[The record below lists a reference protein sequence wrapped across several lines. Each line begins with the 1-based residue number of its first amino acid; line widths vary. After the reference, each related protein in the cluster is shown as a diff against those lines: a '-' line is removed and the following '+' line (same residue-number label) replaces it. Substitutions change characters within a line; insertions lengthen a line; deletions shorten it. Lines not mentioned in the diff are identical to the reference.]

1 MANPKFKIG
10 DKVKTHS
17 GRGVA
22 NIAYVQGMD
31 AYCGETAIISN
42 VIKSCAG
49 TRIFYELMG
58 IPYNWHESLLEAVKN
73 ENKVVITTDG
83 TITRAA
89 LYDGHKLIKEAFST
103 CSKED
108 AFKFETGA
116 KIAFERL
123 TAKPAVKAKPKK
135 ELKPLNTKVFIID
148 GYDDFKSGHIYEIK
162 DGKIIDNDGWAF
174 PLDGFF
180 YNMNDVHEYFNGS
193 YDTKYNAAGEVLN
206 GYSTVKQIKLMEVK
220 EG

>member
-10 DKVKTHS
+10 DKVKIHS

-22 NIAYVQGMD
+22 NIAYVSSMD
-31 AYCGETAIISN
+31 AYCGETAIIRN

-89 LYDGHKLIKEAFST
+89 MYDGHKLIKEAFST

-123 TAKPAVKAKPKK
+123 TAKPAEPKPKK

-174 PLDGFF
+174 PLDGIF

-193 YDTKYNAAGEVLN
+193 FDTKYNAVGEALN
-206 GYSTVKQIKLMEVK
+206 GYSTVKKSR
-220 EG
+220 

>member
-1 MANPKFKIG
+1 MVNPKFKIG

-31 AYCGETAIISN
+31 TYCGETAIISN

-73 ENKVVITTDG
+73 ENKIVITTDG
-83 TITRAA
+83 TTTRAA
-89 LYDGHKLIKEAFST
+89 LYDGHKLIREAKAI

-123 TAKPAVKAKPKK
+123 TAKPAEPKPKK

-162 DGKIIDNDGWAF
+162 DGKIIDNDGWKF
-174 PLDGFF
+174 PLDGIF
-180 YNMNDVHEYFNGS
+180 YNMNDVQEYFNGS
-193 YDTKYNAAGEVLN
+193 YSTKYNAVGEALN
-206 GYSTVKQIKLMEVK
+206 GYSTVKQIKVMEVK

>member
-1 MANPKFKIG
+1 MVNPKFKIG

-31 AYCGETAIISN
+31 TYCGETAIISN

-73 ENKVVITTDG
+73 ENKIVITTDG
-83 TITRAA
+83 ATTRAA
-89 LYDGHKLIKEAFST
+89 LYDGHKLIREAKAI

-123 TAKPAVKAKPKK
+123 TAKPAEPKPKK

-162 DGKIIDNDGWAF
+162 DGKIIDNDGWKF
-174 PLDGFF
+174 PLDGIF
-180 YNMNDVHEYFNGS
+180 YNMNDVQEYFNGS
-193 YDTKYNAAGEVLN
+193 YSTKYNAVGEALN
-206 GYSTVKQIKLMEVK
+206 GYSTVKQIKVMEVK

>member
-73 ENKVVITTDG
+73 ESKVVITTDG

-89 LYDGHKLIKEAFST
+89 MYDGHKLIKEAFST

-116 KIAFERL
+116 KIA
-123 TAKPAVKAKPKK
+123 KPAEPKPKK

-174 PLDGFF
+174 PLDGIF

-193 YDTKYNAAGEVLN
+193 FSTKYNAVGEALN
-206 GYSTVKQIKLMEVK
+206 GYTTVKQIKVMEVK

>member
-22 NIAYVQGMD
+22 NIACVQGMD

-58 IPYNWHESLLEAVKN
+58 IPYNWHESLLEAVQN
-73 ENKVVITTDG
+73 ENKIVITTDG
-83 TITRAA
+83 TMTRAA

-123 TAKPAVKAKPKK
+123 TEKPAEPKPKK
-135 ELKPLNTKVFIID
+135 ALKLLNTKIFVID

-162 DGKIIDNDGWAF
+162 DGKIIDNEGWRYPF
-174 PLDGFF
+174 EGSL
-180 YNMNDVHEYFNGS
+180 YNMNDVHKYFNGES
-193 YDTKYNAAGEVLN
+193 DVKYNSVGDTLGN
-206 GYSTVKQIKLMEVK
+206 YTTGKKVKVMEVK

>member
-22 NIAYVQGMD
+22 NTAYVSGMD
-31 AYCGETAIISN
+31 AYCGETAIIRN

-89 LYDGHKLIKEAFST
+89 MYDGHKLIKEAFST

-123 TAKPAVKAKPKK
+123 TAKPAEPKPKK

-174 PLDGFF
+174 PLDGIF

-193 YDTKYNAAGEVLN
+193 FDTKYNAVGEALN
-206 GYSTVKQIKLMEVK
+206 GYSTVKKSR
-220 EG
+220 

>member
-10 DKVKTHS
+10 DKVKIHS

-22 NIAYVQGMD
+22 NIAYVSSMD
-31 AYCGETAIISN
+31 AYCGDTAIISD
-42 VIKSCAG
+42 VIISSDTKV
-49 TRIFYELMG
+49 FYELKG
-58 IPYNWHESLLEAVKN
+58 KPFNWHESLLEAVKN
-73 ENKVVITTDG
+73 ENKIVITTDG

-89 LYDGHKLIKEAFST
+89 LYDNHKLIKEAFST

-108 AFKFETGA
+108 AFNFETGA

-123 TAKPAVKAKPKK
+123 TANPAEPKPKK

-162 DGKIIDNDGWAF
+162 DGKIIDNDGWEF
-174 PLDGFF
+174 PLDGIF

-193 YDTKYNAAGEVLN
+193 PDTKYNAVGEALN
-206 GYSTVKQIKLMEVK
+206 GYTTVKQIKVMEVK